1 MPPKKKNS
9 DLEPKAKGKAKPKAS
24 AAIAPLLDAE
34 NAAALAST
42 GAKYNLELMTSTFEA
57 LEELT
62 RNTWPGIFDE
72 EPLPLGMGANQL
84 KAALFPG
91 GVANPSSSY
100 VCSQSIFKCD
110 LLFNADPSVPLRQ
123 KSINELGA
131 RYYENPARFHTRI
144 HVAISPD
151 WHLSCDPQK
160 VKPGSPV
167 ENVMG
172 FVLSMF
178 RDNEDEEKIAQWK
191 RYALSVTESF
201 VETAVSLHKRVF
213 SNTKLLDL
221 LLEADECPSDANPFN
236 SYTKLQVIVH
246 KAKSPRNVE
255 WCFCAMK
262 WGWKSEL
269 ISEMREVCKDHA
281 SFRAQADKEI
291 KEAKKKS
298 GEENAE
304 DDEDDVQLVEEP
316 VEMEEDE
323 KGTGHLKVPESVLKT
338 RKRGTKN
345 QSTDGE
351 PLDLDEESLRRLD
364 AFKLKACNMVRT
376 HVKLIVEED
385 TKLAGEAG
393 TQPSLRVPPLR
404 EGRHGKLFM
413 SALGLRLE
421 NGTMRPGDC
430 MIIMDGGR
438 EGILSACGTE
448 EAGLVYKKRRHYG
461 GTSHGDCIGPVL
473 APDWDDEKET
483 WRVTYG
489 EKKLLYGTAN
499 RIAVGGRADEPVADH
514 QKGIRRKDTDVE
526 PVAYHSLPSEAVAEV
541 FHEFNIS
548 AMLDLRML
556 DPESPIFELTLLA
569 LVQKKKSKN
578 LKEDEE
584 EEQEDEEME
593 DPKPRR
599 KGAGVEKLIHVYGSG
614 FPCQPFSSIG
624 RITGRAKV
632 VGESGAAR
640 VVFREDYGVERPRV
654 RASVGKRM
662 AVACS
667 NKDLRSP
674 RRMEQA
680 TRKPPPRG

>member
-1 MPPKKKNS
+1 
-9 DLEPKAKGKAKPKAS
+9 
-24 AAIAPLLDAE
+24 
-34 NAAALAST
+34 
-42 GAKYNLELMTSTFEA
+42 
-57 LEELT
+57 
-62 RNTWPGIFDE
+62 
-72 EPLPLGMGANQL
+72 
-84 KAALFPG
+84 
-91 GVANPSSSY
+91 
-100 VCSQSIFKCD
+100 
-110 LLFNADPSVPLRQ
+110 
-123 KSINELGA
+123 
-131 RYYENPARFHTRI
+131 
-144 HVAISPD
+144 
-151 WHLSCDPQK
+151 
-160 VKPGSPV
+160 
-167 ENVMG
+167 
-172 FVLSMF
+172 MF

-191 RYALSVTESF
+191 RYVTESF

-269 ISEMREVCKDHA
+269 ISEMREVCKDHVSEWCA
-281 SFRAQADKEI
+281 HSEIENRIGTIQEQADKEI

-385 TKLAGEAG
+385 NVQAMTAALETTSFTKWKGEIDPE
-393 TQPSLRVPPLR
+393 T
-404 EGRHGKLFM
+404 
-413 SALGLRLE
+413 LE

-548 AMLDLRML
+548 AMLDLSCCDGKTAWEAILQRVAY
-556 DPESPIFELTLLA
+556 IGVCFT
-569 LVQKKKSKN
+569 
-578 LKEDEE
+578 ED
-584 EEQEDEEME
+584 
-593 DPKPRR
+593 
-599 KGAGVEKLIHVYGSG
+599 HV
-614 FPCQPFSSIG
+614 
-624 RITGRAKV
+624 T
-632 VGESGAAR
+632 
-640 VVFREDYGVERPRV
+640 
-654 RASVGKRM
+654 
-662 AVACS
+662 
-667 NKDLRSP
+667 
-674 RRMEQA
+674 
-680 TRKPPPRG
+680 